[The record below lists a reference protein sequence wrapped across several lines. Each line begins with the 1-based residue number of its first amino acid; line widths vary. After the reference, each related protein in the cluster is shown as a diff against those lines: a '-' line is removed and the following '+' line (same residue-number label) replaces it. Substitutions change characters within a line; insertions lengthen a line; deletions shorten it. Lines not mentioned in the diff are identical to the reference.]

1 MKKIFQFILITA
13 MIGGMA
19 PILSSCSDDD
29 KINEWNMSYVTLL
42 PADHL
47 RPVPSFTLKHV
58 EEEGIEGAVEFQFL
72 AKVQRV
78 ASQDVK
84 VIVNATCDGIPA
96 DKINLTTTTL
106 LIKAGTTTSEPATL
120 TITDWS
126 ELVGNMDAADFI
138 LKIKVAGIET
148 TGADVTSSNLHQ
160 EIVIKISK
168 TAEKKKES
176 VLLTNASDWIFTFM
190 EGVENPDAN
199 SVAGT
204 GGSDV
209 ATNGIPFWFTV
220 DLKQMKTVTGI
231 QTVHWAA
238 AYAPSK
244 VEIFTSEN
252 GREWVSIGQMNT
264 KGKTQ
269 TIIFNERVK
278 TRYLKYQMITVP
290 GRVDITRFYIY
301 SWE

>member
-1 MKKIFQFILITA
+1 MKKIFQFILITT

-58 EEEGIEGAVEFQFL
+58 EEEGIEGTVEFQFV

-84 VIVNATCDGIPA
+84 VIVNTTCDGIPA
-96 DKINLTTTTL
+96 EKINLTTTTL
-106 LIKAGTTTSEPATL
+106 LIKPGTTTSEPATL

-252 GREWVSIGQMNT
+252 GREWVSIGQMDT

-269 TIIFNERVK
+269 TITFNERVK

>member
-1 MKKIFQFILITA
+1 

-58 EEEGIEGAVEFQFL
+58 EEEGIEGTVEFQFV

-84 VIVNATCDGIPA
+84 VIVNTTCDGIPA
-96 DKINLTTTTL
+96 EKINLTTTTL

-126 ELVGNMDAADFI
+126 ELVGNTDAADFI